1 MTTKVAL
8 YCRVSTSTKDQTT
21 ENQLREL
28 TAYCDRMDY
37 QVTKIYEDQIS
48 GAKTREKRPAYN
60 ELCKDAFL
68 KKFDVVIAWD
78 VSRFGRSL
86 KEFVSFLADMD
97 DKGIGVVAVKNGLDT
112 SSSTGKMM
120 MKMIGCL
127 EEWNREMLVERT
139 KSGLARTRA
148 NGTKLGRK
156 KITNPKMTAQ
166 IISLRDENKSIRA
179 IATMVGVS
187 TATIQREL
195 RKVAW
200 QKLMIVCHWF
210 GQK

>member
-28 TAYCDRMDY
+28 TAYCDRMEY
-37 QVTKIYEDQIS
+37 EVTKIYEDEIS

-68 KKFDVVIAWD
+68 KRFDLVIAWD

-120 MKMIGCL
+120 MKMIGVM

-179 IATMVGVS
+179 IAKEVGVS

-195 RKVAW
+195 RKVA
-200 QKLMIVCHWF
+200 
-210 GQK
+210 

>member
-37 QVTKIYEDQIS
+37 EVTEIYEDQIS

-60 ELCKDAFL
+60 QLCKDAFL
-68 KKFDVVIAWD
+68 KKFDLVIAWD

-86 KEFVSFLADMD
+86 KEFVSFLGDMD
-97 DKGIGVVAVKNGLDT
+97 DRGIGVVAVKNGLDT

-120 MKMIGCL
+120 MKMIGVM

-179 IATMVGVS
+179 IATEVGVS

-195 RKVAW
+195 RKVA
-200 QKLMIVCHWF
+200 
-210 GQK
+210 

>member
-8 YCRVSTSTKDQTT
+8 YCRVSTSTDKHGQTT

-68 KKFDVVIAWD
+68 KRFDLVIAWD

-86 KEFVSFLADMD
+86 KEFVSFLGDMD

-112 SSSTGKMM
+112 VSSSGRMM
-120 MKMIGCL
+120 MKLIGVL
-127 EEWNREMLVERT
+127 EEWNREMLIERT
-139 KSGLARTRA
+139 NAGLARTVA

-156 KITNPKMTAQ
+156 SVLTPSIKRE
-166 IISLRDENKSIRA
+166 IIDLKENGSSIRT
-179 IATMVGVS
+179 IANEVGINRGAV
-187 TATIQREL
+187 QRFL
-195 RKVAW
+195 QVA
-200 QKLMIVCHWF
+200 
-210 GQK
+210 

>member
-8 YCRVSTSTKDQTT
+8 YCRVSTSTDKHGQTT

-28 TAYCDRMDY
+28 TAYCDRMGY
-37 QVTKIYEDQIS
+37 EVTKIYEDQIS

-60 ELCKDAFL
+60 QLCKDAFL
-68 KKFDVVIAWD
+68 KRFDLVIAWD

-97 DKGIGVVAVKNGLDT
+97 DRGIGVVAVKNGLDT
-112 SSSTGKMM
+112 STSTGKMM
-120 MKMIGCL
+120 MKMIGVM

-179 IATMVGVS
+179 IATEVGVS

-195 RKVAW
+195 RKVA
-200 QKLMIVCHWF
+200 
-210 GQK
+210 

>member
-8 YCRVSTSTKDQTT
+8 YCRVSTSTDKHGQTT
-21 ENQLREL
+21 ENQMREL
-28 TAYCDRMDY
+28 TAYCDRMNY

-60 ELCKDAFL
+60 QLCKDAFL
-68 KKFDVVIAWD
+68 KRFDLVIAWD

-97 DKGIGVVAVKNGLDT
+97 DRGIGVVAVKNGLDT

-120 MKMIGCL
+120 IKMIGVM

-156 KITNPKMTAQ
+156 KITNPRMTAQ

-179 IATMVGVS
+179 IAAKVGVS

-195 RKVAW
+195 RKVA
-200 QKLMIVCHWF
+200 
-210 GQK
+210 

>member
-1 MTTKVAL
+1 MVRKVAI

-120 MKMIGCL
+120 MKMIGVM

-166 IISLRDENKSIRA
+166 IISLRNENKSIRA

-195 RKVAW
+195 RKVA
-200 QKLMIVCHWF
+200 
-210 GQK
+210 

>member
-120 MKMIGCL
+120 MKMIGVM
-127 EEWNREMLVERT
+127 EEWNREMLIERT

-166 IISLRDENKSIRA
+166 IISLRNENKSIRA

-195 RKVAW
+195 RKVA
-200 QKLMIVCHWF
+200 
-210 GQK
+210 

>member
-28 TAYCDRMDY
+28 TSYCDRMGY
-37 QVTKIYEDQIS
+37 EVTKIYEDQIS

-60 ELCKDAFL
+60 QLCKDAFL
-68 KKFDVVIAWD
+68 KKFDLVIAWD

-86 KEFVSFLADMD
+86 KEFVSFLGDKD
-97 DKGIGVVAVKNGLDT
+97 DRGIGVVAVKNGLDT

-120 MKMIGCL
+120 MKLIGVM

-148 NGTKLGRK
+148 NGTRLGRK

-166 IISLRDENKSIRA
+166 IISLRNENKSIRA

-195 RKVAW
+195 RKVA
-200 QKLMIVCHWF
+200 
-210 GQK
+210 

>member
-37 QVTKIYEDQIS
+37 EVTKIYEDQIS

-60 ELCKDAFL
+60 QLCKDAFL
-68 KKFDVVIAWD
+68 KKFDVIIGWD
-78 VSRFGRSL
+78 VSRFGRSM
-86 KEFVSFLADMD
+86 KEFVSFLSDMD
-97 DKGIGVVAVKNGLDT
+97 DKGIGVIAVKNGLDT
-112 SSSTGKMM
+112 SSSSGRMM
-120 MKMIGCL
+120 MKLIGAL

-139 KSGLARTRA
+139 NAGLARTVA

-156 KITNPKMTAQ
+156 SVLTPSIKRRIMDAK
-166 IISLRDENKSIRA
+166 ENGLSIRK
-179 IATMVGVS
+179 IAYTVGINRGAV
-187 TATIQREL
+187 QRFL
-195 RKVAW
+195 QVA
-200 QKLMIVCHWF
+200 
-210 GQK
+210 

>member
-1 MTTKVAL
+1 MKVAL
-8 YCRVSTSTKDQTT
+8 YCRVSTSTDKNGQTT

-28 TAYCDRMDY
+28 TAYCDRMEYED
-37 QVTKIYEDQIS
+37 TKIYEDQIS

-68 KKFDVVIAWD
+68 KRFDVVIAWD

-166 IISLRDENKSIRA
+166 IISLRNENKSIRA
-179 IATMVGVS
+179 IATVVGVS

-195 RKVAW
+195 RKVA
-200 QKLMIVCHWF
+200 
-210 GQK
+210 